1 MKRLITVAAV
11 LAVAYAPT
19 IASATTWKHH
29 HKAHRAHATPSVAF
43 VAPRDAR
50 GSVLPRIP
58 SMDPEI
64 CDSPNVVTIEHCRL
78 SSQGSF

>member
-1 MKRLITVAAV
+1 MKRLIVVAAMLV
-11 LAVAYAPT
+11 VAYAPT
-19 IASATTWKHH
+19 AASATTWKHH
-29 HKAHRAHATPSVAF
+29 HRAHRAHATPSVAF
-43 VAPRDAR
+43 VAPHAR
-50 GSVLPRIP
+50 VSALPRIP